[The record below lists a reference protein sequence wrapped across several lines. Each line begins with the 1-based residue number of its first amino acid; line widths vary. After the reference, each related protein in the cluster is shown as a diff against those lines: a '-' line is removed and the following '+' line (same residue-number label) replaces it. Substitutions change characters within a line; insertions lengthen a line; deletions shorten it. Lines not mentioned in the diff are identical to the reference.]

1 MVKYKNEALCPLP
14 SATYQPRQILHPL
27 EQQQPALK
35 LTSHHVKKIKYIFRW
50 FMKGFCVTNGKLSVK
65 GKQIDLIIHVLFHFL
80 YKFHLPSL
88 QEWYHSLN
96 NKKNVNNETNY
107 HSASDVRGYLIK
119 SFYIKNYEKDSFPF
133 TQRKGK
139 KLFLHNDIAF
149 FDQF

>member
-1 MVKYKNEALCPLP
+1 
-14 SATYQPRQILHPL
+14 
-27 EQQQPALK
+27 
-35 LTSHHVKKIKYIFRW
+35 
-50 FMKGFCVTNGKLSVK
+50 MKGFCVTNGKLSVK

-119 SFYIKNYEKDSFPF
+119 SFYMKNYEKDSFPF